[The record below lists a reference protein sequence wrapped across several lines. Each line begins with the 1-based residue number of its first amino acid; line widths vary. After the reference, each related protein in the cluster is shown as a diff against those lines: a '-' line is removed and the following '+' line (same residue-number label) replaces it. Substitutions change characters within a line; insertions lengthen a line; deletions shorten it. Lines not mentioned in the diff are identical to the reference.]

1 MNKFA
6 DFMLD
11 EDLRDVRDLARE
23 FSDKEIAPI
32 AAEMD
37 RNHQFPE
44 GLFEKL

>member
-32 AAEMD
+32 ALEMD
-37 RNHQFPE
+37 RNHEFPE
-44 GLFEKL
+44 GI